1 MGCSPSKGN
10 NYGTLGPTRNGRML
24 PAPPQK
30 SPRDLR
36 LEMEE
41 NHISTGLPDDD
52 TKEKKI
58 AGQTQVF
65 QKETHVSLQKK
76 RSVLEVAPE
85 AVNIDKFEGQGFD
98 SNTVSQKKDKNTDTQ
113 DGVEKKPGK
122 KTKKMSRGI
131 RVPKKRDKDRDR
143 ALSEQKVDFPEPLV
157 QAHQAAYGFLNP
169 GITKYD
175 IILGLLEE
183 ATQTQISVQPMVA
196 FMALRYEEVIQ
207 GLEEMADEG
216 EKVLKKH
223 GDHLAW
229 PSQIKNLSSSVPLKA
244 SCANMEPPPDLL
256 QQLLQYTTQRMQ
268 TVSHTVSGIGDTALE
283 EAIVYFASVSEIL
296 MEKIRIK
303 RLVETRLMKLLSRIE
318 MASLRKPGPEDC
330 ALFSED
336 SGIGAES
343 ESLAGS
349 ERQRRR
355 ESCGS
360 SGTNSTT
367 FVSPGGQTTMND
379 QRGVSRQMH
388 LRKISPSVSVA
399 SLNSICSIGTLMAN
413 DQRDSALGS
422 VSLDD
427 VDDEDGEEMDR
438 GMGIIQVGFL
448 KRSNFSPTEYDQH
461 SNRLPPE
468 TVETPQNLEMT
479 LRMKNAIS
487 GRAQFGPS
495 QKSATKAKVVGSP
508 KTSRRQWMDQEELSS
523 RRPPAAA
530 SSRRAT
536 VKKAPVASERRSQ
549 SAESIHCRGGDAT
562 LLEKDKALNQGL
574 QRINKNRASGKDVRT
589 VPGKQNQSPA
599 QSPAINRK
607 NLPQDKISCS
617 SKTLKGK
624 SSPTK
629 HINTKQPAASS
640 VAEDKLIENNIKEVA
655 VVSNPPPS
663 PPPSPRPSSGLYRGR
678 NSVKKLID
686 TFSQGIEGQSNPEAL
701 GPLKGV
707 RKCGVPILPGL
718 GNMEAVLSTG
728 VTSCRPQTSSSEK
741 TDYLDP
747 DSLPPPPWEVLMDN
761 SYESGQSVPAHEAD
775 ETVAKVEKSPKLKRA
790 ALAQRL
796 RASVQPVTVLPS
808 KTIVPQPSK
817 AVVLAKPE
825 HKGHDWQSKIIPP
838 NVQPDPDS
846 GREKPFS
853 DQLPQK
859 GHVSDSER
867 SLLNTTARTLSPH
880 RNESADEDERS
891 LLVPENNTTVSA
903 VPTPSA
909 ISRQSPGTPPVSK
922 GRMLPSTPST
932 SDSLHRR
939 LPSPRSVQRQPSVSY
954 SVNSP
959 ANRKLPTPPAAQRR
973 LPSPPVTKRS
983 SNSSPSY
990 SFKAPSPPASPK
1002 LRTWSRRNSSED
1014 SSAARRISN
1023 VRSLFCPASSSLFEA
1038 QPRLVPQPPQAWTA
1052 SGESFPSHSGGSRGR
1067 FPLRFQ
1073 GPRPFIRR
1081 SHSDQRP
1088 KPAPRPPD
1096 VSAAE
1101 TFGSDP
1107 AIYTPG

>member
-1 MGCSPSKGN
+1 
-10 NYGTLGPTRNGRML
+10 ML

-30 SPRDLR
+30 SPRDLH

-41 NHISTGLPDDD
+41 NCISIGLPDGD
-52 TKEKKI
+52 TREKKI

-76 RSVLEVAPE
+76 RSVLEAAPE
-85 AVNIDKFEGQGFD
+85 AVNIDKFEGQGVD
-98 SNTVSQKKDKNTDTQ
+98 SSTVPQKKDKNMDKQ

-122 KTKKMSRGI
+122 KTKKLSRGI

-143 ALSEQKVDFPEPLV
+143 ALTEQKVDIPEPLV
-157 QAHQAAYGFLNP
+157 QAHQAAYAFLNP

-216 EKVLKKH
+216 EKVLKEH
-223 GDHLAW
+223 GEHLAW
-229 PSQIKNLSSSVPLKA
+229 PSHIKNLSSSVPLKA
-244 SCANMEPPPDLL
+244 GSAHVEPPPDLL

-268 TVSHTVSGIGDTALE
+268 TVSHTVGGIGNTALE

-303 RLVETRLMKLLSRIE
+303 RLVETRLLKLLSRIE

-367 FVSPGGQTTMND
+367 LVSPGGQTTKND
-379 QRGVSRQMH
+379 RRGVSRQMH
-388 LRKISPSVSVA
+388 GRKMSPSVSVA
-399 SLNSICSIGTLMAN
+399 SLNSMCSIGTLIAI

-448 KRSNFSPTEYDQH
+448 KQSKFSPTEYDRH
-461 SNRLPPE
+461 SNRLNPE
-468 TVETPQNLEMT
+468 KVETPQNLETT

-487 GRAQFGPS
+487 GRAQLGPS

-508 KTSRRQWMDQEELSS
+508 KTSRRQWLDEEELSS

-536 VKKAPVASERRSQ
+536 VKKAPAAPERRSR
-549 SAESIHCRGGDAT
+549 SAESIHCRSGEAT
-562 LLEKDKALNQGL
+562 LLEKDKGSNQAL
-574 QRINKNRASGKDVRT
+574 QRINKNRASGNVRT
-589 VPGKQNQSPA
+589 APGKQNQSPA
-599 QSPAINRK
+599 QSPAINRR
-607 NLPQDKISCS
+607 NLSQDKISCS
-617 SKTLKGK
+617 STTLKGK
-624 SSPTK
+624 SSPAK
-629 HINTKQPAASS
+629 HITLKQSAASS
-640 VAEDKLIENNIKEVA
+640 VAEDKLIENTIKEVA

-663 PPPSPRPSSGLYRGR
+663 PPPSPRPSSRLYRGR

-718 GNMEAVLSTG
+718 GNVEAVLSTG

-761 SYESGQSVPAHEAD
+761 SYESAQNVPADDAGQ
-775 ETVAKVEKSPKLKRA
+775 TFTKVEKSPQLKRA

-808 KTIVPQPSK
+808 KAVVPPAPK
-817 AVVLAKPE
+817 AAVLAKAE

-838 NVQPDPDS
+838 KVQPDPDS
-846 GREKPFS
+846 GRAEGFS
-853 DQLPQK
+853 DQLPLK
-859 GHVSDSER
+859 GYLSGSER
-867 SLLNTTARTLSPH
+867 SLMAPTATAPSPH
-880 RNESADEDERS
+880 RDESAEEDERS
-891 LLVPENNTTVSA
+891 PSVPENNTAVSA

-909 ISRQSPGTPPVSK
+909 ISSQSPGTPPVFK
-922 GRMLPSTPST
+922 GRMLPPTPST
-932 SDSLHRR
+932 SDSLLQR
-939 LPSPRSVQRQPSVSY
+939 LPSPRNIQRQPSASSSVS
-954 SVNSP
+954 SP

-1002 LRTWSRRNSSED
+1002 PRTWSRRNSSED
-1014 SSAARRISN
+1014 SSAARKISN
-1023 VRSLFCPASSSLFEA
+1023 VRSLFGPASSSLFEA
-1038 QPRLVPQPPQAWTA
+1038 QPRLVTQPPQTWAA
-1052 SGESFPSHSGGSRGR
+1052 SSEPSPSPSGGSRGR
-1067 FPLRFQ
+1067 FPLIFQ

>member
-1 MGCSPSKGN
+1 MGCSPSKGKN
-10 NYGTLGPTRNGRML
+10 LGILGHTGKGRML
-24 PAPPQK
+24 PALPQE
-30 SPRDLR
+30 SPRDLC

-41 NHISTGLPDDD
+41 THNSSGLLHSD
-52 TKEKKI
+52 TKEKRI

-65 QKETHVSLQKK
+65 QRETHVSPQKK

-85 AVNIDKFEGQGFD
+85 AVNIDKFEGQGID
-98 SNTVSQKKDKNTDTQ
+98 NNTVSQKKEKKTGKHDI
-113 DGVEKKPGK
+113 VEKKHGK
-122 KTKKMSRGI
+122 KAKKMSWGI
-131 RVPKKRDKDRDR
+131 RVPKKRDRDR

-157 QAHQAAYGFLNP
+157 QAHQAAYAFLNP

-183 ATQTQISVQPMVA
+183 ATQTQVSVQPMVA

-216 EKVLKKH
+216 EKLLKEY

-229 PSQIKNLSSSVPLKA
+229 PSQIKNLPSSVPLKA
-244 SCANMEPPPDLL
+244 GSANMDPPPDLL

-268 TVSHTVSGIGDTALE
+268 TVSQKVSGIGDTALE
-283 EAIVYFASVSEIL
+283 EAIVYFGSISEIL

-303 RLVETRLMKLLSRIE
+303 RLVETRLMKLLSCIE
-318 MASLRKPGPEDC
+318 VAALRKPGPEDS

-336 SGIGAES
+336 SGIGAEN

-349 ERQRRR
+349 ETQHRQ

-360 SGTNSTT
+360 SGANSTT
-367 FVSPGGQTTMND
+367 LVSPRGQTSMKD
-379 QRGVSRQMH
+379 RQGVSRQMH
-388 LRKISPSVSVA
+388 LRKISPSVSVT

-448 KRSNFSPTEYDQH
+448 KRSNFSNTENNQC
-461 SNRLPPE
+461 SNHLPPE
-468 TVETPQNLEMT
+468 TVGTPQNLEKT
-479 LRMKNAIS
+479 WRMKNAIS
-487 GRAQFGPS
+487 GRVQFRSPP
-495 QKSATKAKVVGSP
+495 KTITKANVVGSP
-508 KTSRRQWMDQEELSS
+508 KTIRRQWKEEEELSS
-523 RRPPAAA
+523 RSPPAAA

-536 VKKAPVASERRSQ
+536 VKKAPAASERRSR
-549 SAESIHCRGGDAT
+549 SAESIHCRSGDT
-562 LLEKDKALNQGL
+562 MLLEKDRGSNQRF
-574 QRINKNRASGKDVRT
+574 QRINKNKASGNVRK

-599 QSPAINRK
+599 QSPTINRK
-607 NLPQDKISCS
+607 NLSQDKISGCP
-617 SKTLKGK
+617 KAFKGN

-629 HINTKQPAASS
+629 HINKKQNAASS
-640 VAEDKLIENNIKEVA
+640 VAEDKLRENNIKEVA

-663 PPPSPRPSSGLYRGR
+663 PPSSPRPSSGLYRGR

-686 TFSQGIEGQSNPEAL
+686 TFSQGIEGQSNLEAL

-728 VTSCRPQTSSSEK
+728 VTSCMPQTY
-741 TDYLDP
+741 YLDL

-761 SYESGQSVPAHEAD
+761 SYESDQNIPVDDAD
-775 ETVAKVEKSPKLKRA
+775 ETVTKVEKSPKFKRA
-790 ALAQRL
+790 PLARL

-808 KTIVPQPSK
+808 KAILPQPSK
-817 AVVLAKPE
+817 AAILAKAE
-825 HKGHDWQSKIIPP
+825 HKGQDWQSNIIPS

-846 GREKPFS
+846 GREKHFS
-853 DQLPQK
+853 YQLLQK
-859 GHVSDSER
+859 GYVSDSEG
-867 SLLNTTARTLSPH
+867 SLKNTTARTLSSDQ
-880 RNESADEDERS
+880 NESADKDERS
-891 LLVPENNTTVSA
+891 LSVPEKNTTVSA
-903 VPTPSA
+903 VPTPSG
-909 ISRQSPGTPPVSK
+909 IGSQSPHTRPVSK
-922 GRMLPSTPST
+922 GRMLPSTPSMP
-932 SDSLHRR
+932 DSLHRR
-939 LPSPRSVQRQPSVSY
+939 LPSPRRVQRQPSVTS
-954 SVNSP
+954 SASSP
-959 ANRKLPTPPAAQRR
+959 PLFRKLPTPPAVQRR
-973 LPSPPVTKRS
+973 LTSPPLTKRS
-983 SNSSPSY
+983 SNSFPSY
-990 SFKAPSPPASPK
+990 LFKALSPPASPN
-1002 LRTWSRRNSSED
+1002 LRTWSRRNSSKD
-1014 SSAARRISN
+1014 SPAARKSSN
-1023 VRSLFCPASSSLFEA
+1023 VRSLFCQASSSLFEA
-1038 QPRLVPQPPQAWTA
+1038 QPHLVPQPPQAWT
-1052 SGESFPSHSGGSRGR
+1052 STGESFPSHSGESRGR
-1067 FPLRFQ
+1067 FPVSFQ
-1073 GPRPFIRR
+1073 RPRPFIRR

-1101 TFGSDP
+1101 TCGSDP

>member
-10 NYGTLGPTRNGRML
+10 NFGTLGPTRKGRML
-24 PAPPQK
+24 PAPPQD
-30 SPRDLR
+30 SPRDLL

-41 NHISTGLPDDD
+41 NHNSSGLPDGD
-52 TKEKKI
+52 TKGKKI
-58 AGQTQVF
+58 AGETQVF
-65 QKETHVSLQKK
+65 QRETHVSPQKK

-85 AVNIDKFEGQGFD
+85 AVNIDKFEGQGVD
-98 SNTVSQKKDKNTDTQ
+98 SNTVSQKKDKKTDKQ
-113 DGVEKKPGK
+113 DVVEKKPGK

-131 RVPKKRDKDRDR
+131 RVPKKREKDRDR

-157 QAHQAAYGFLNP
+157 QAHQAAYAFLNP

-175 IILGLLEE
+175 IILGLLED
-183 ATQTQISVQPMVA
+183 ATHTQVSVQPMVA

-216 EKVLKKH
+216 EKVLKEH

-244 SCANMEPPPDLL
+244 NPANMDPPPDLL

-268 TVSHTVSGIGDTALE
+268 TVSHTVGGIGDTALE

-318 MASLRKPGPEDC
+318 MASLRKPGPEDS

-349 ERQRRR
+349 ERQHRR

-367 FVSPGGQTTMND
+367 LVSPGGQTTMND
-379 QRGVSRQMH
+379 QRGVSRH
-388 LRKISPSVSVA
+388 IRKISPSVSVA

-448 KRSNFSPTEYDQH
+448 KRSNFSPTEYDQR
-461 SNRLPPE
+461 SNCLPPE
-468 TVETPQNLEMT
+468 TVRTPQNLEMT

-487 GRAQFGPS
+487 GRVQFGPP
-495 QKSATKAKVVGSP
+495 QKSTAKAKVVGSP
-508 KTSRRQWMDQEELSS
+508 KTSRRQWMDEEEQSS
-523 RRPPAAA
+523 RRPPAAAAA

-536 VKKAPVASERRSQ
+536 VKKAPAASERRSR
-549 SAESIHCRGGDAT
+549 SAESIHCRSGDAT
-562 LLEKDKALNQGL
+562 LHDKDKDSNQGL
-574 QRINKNRASGKDVRT
+574 QRINKSRASGNVRM
-589 VPGKQNQSPA
+589 VPGRQNQSPA

-607 NLPQDKISCS
+607 NLSQDKISCS
-617 SKTLKGK
+617 PKTIKGK
-624 SSPTK
+624 SSSAK
-629 HINTKQPAASS
+629 HISKKQTTASS
-640 VAEDKLIENNIKEVA
+640 VAEDKLRENNIKEVS
-655 VVSNPPPS
+655 VVSIPPPS
-663 PPPSPRPSSGLYRGR
+663 PPSSPRPSSGLYRGR

-686 TFSQGIEGQSNPEAL
+686 TFSQGIEGQSNPDAL

-718 GNMEAVLSTG
+718 GNMEAVLSAG

-741 TDYLDP
+741 TDYLDL

-761 SYESGQSVPAHEAD
+761 SYESAQSVPADDAD
-775 ETVAKVEKSPKLKRA
+775 ETVTKVDKSPKLKRA

-808 KTIVPQPSK
+808 KAVVPQPSK
-817 AVVLAKPE
+817 AVVLAKAE
-825 HKGHDWQSKIIPP
+825 HKGRDWQPKISPS

-846 GREKPFS
+846 GRDKRFS
-853 DQLPQK
+853 CQLPQK
-859 GHVSDSER
+859 GYVSDSER
-867 SLLNTTARTLSPH
+867 PLTNTTARTLSSD
-880 RNESADEDERS
+880 RNESADKDERS
-891 LLVPENNTTVSA
+891 LSVPENNITVSA
-903 VPTPSA
+903 VPTPSG
-909 ISRQSPGTPPVSK
+909 IRSQSPDTPPVST

-932 SDSLHRR
+932 SDSPHRR
-939 LPSPRSVQRQPSVSY
+939 LPSPRSVQRQPSVTS
-954 SVNSP
+954 SVNAP

-990 SFKAPSPPASPK
+990 LFKAPSPPASPK
-1002 LRTWSRRNSSED
+1002 LRIWSRRNSSED
-1014 SSAARRISN
+1014 LSAARKISN

-1038 QPRLVPQPPQAWTA
+1038 QPRLVPQPPQAWTSSA
-1052 SGESFPSHSGGSRGR
+1052 ESFPSHSWGSRGR
-1067 FPLRFQ
+1067 FPLSFQ

-1088 KPAPRPPD
+1088 KPALRPPD

-1101 TFGSDP
+1101 TCGSDP